1 MSRYNAQK
9 RLDIEQR
16 AAAVSKSD
24 AAYSKEESKLNVIM
38 QDDPE
43 MARLYKEAYGD
54 IKAEKEHDFNEA
66 QRIYDKYAYLTDKSA
81 LANKISTSLYD
92 LNNERPTAE
101 EELMTTEMSD
111 EEADLL
117 YKRYKIL
124 QSENTDSL
132 RDIEEEA

>member
-81 LANKISTSLYD
+81 LANKIPTSLYD